1 MSGAVQALKGSVPE
15 RCHATSCNKDGC
27 KVGLK
32 GLQSNRIIVDMDCE
46 ALGIP
51 DNQKRCDYLY
61 VGEKHKT
68 QVMAQVVPIELKS
81 GKVPSASDAVEQLQK
96 GADQADGWLPP
107 TPKLRFEFVPVLVHG
122 GGTHREILK
131 SLRSLNVQFRG
142 KLTRVKLLKCD
153 DQLTTALG

>member
-1 MSGAVQALKGSVPE
+1 MSGAVQALKGLIPKC
-15 RCHATSCNKDGC
+15 CHATSCNKGGC

-32 GLQSNRIIVDMDCE
+32 GLQSNRIIVDMDCKD
-46 ALGIP
+46 LGIP

-61 VGEKHKT
+61 VGEKRKT
-68 QVMAQVVPIELKS
+68 QVVPIELKS
-81 GKVPSASDAVEQLQK
+81 GKVPSASDAVEQLQN
-96 GADQADGWLPP
+96 GADQADGWLPS
-107 TPKLRFEFVPVLVHG
+107 KLRFEFVPVLVHG

>member
-1 MSGAVQALKGSVPE
+1 MNGAVQALKGSVPE
-15 RCHATSCNKDGC
+15 RCHVTSCNKGGC
-27 KVGLK
+27 KVGLQ
-32 GLQSNRIIVDMDCE
+32 GLPLNRIIVDMDCK

-51 DNQKRCDYLY
+51 DDQKRCDYLY

-96 GADQADGWLPP
+96 GADQAGVWLPSK
-107 TPKLRFEFVPVLVHG
+107 TQFEFVPVLVHG

>member
-1 MSGAVQALKGSVPE
+1 MSGAVQAVKRSVPK

-27 KVGLK
+27 KVGLQ
-32 GLQSNRIIVDMDCE
+32 GLQSNHIIVDMDCE

-61 VGEKHKT
+61 VGENRKT
-68 QVMAQVVPIELKS
+68 QVVPIELKS

-96 GADQADGWLPP
+96 SADQADGWLP
-107 TPKLRFEFVPVLVHG
+107 PKLRFEFVPVLVHG

>member
-1 MSGAVQALKGSVPE
+1 MSGAVQAVKRSVPK

-61 VGEKHKT
+61 VGEKRKP

-81 GKVPSASDAVEQLQK
+81 GKVSSASDAVEQLQK
-96 GADQADGWLPP
+96 GADQAGGWLP
-107 TPKLRFEFVPVLVHG
+107 PKLRFEFVPVLVHG
-122 GGTHREILK
+122 KIHKIIRTQ
-131 SLRSLNVQFRG
+131 LRSRKVWFRG
-142 KLTRVKLLKCD
+142 RLTQVKLLKCGA
-153 DQLTTALG
+153 QLTTVLG

>member
-15 RCHATSCNKDGC
+15 RCHVTICNKGGC
-27 KVGLK
+27 KVGLQ
-32 GLQSNRIIVDMDCE
+32 GLPLNRIIVDMDCE
-46 ALGIP
+46 ALKIP
-51 DNQKRCDYLY
+51 NDQKRCDYLY
-61 VGEKHKT
+61 VGEKLKT
-68 QVMAQVVPIELKS
+68 QVVPIELKS

-107 TPKLRFEFVPVLVHG
+107 KLQFEFVPVLVHG

-131 SLRSLNVQFRG
+131 SLRSLNVRFRG

>member
-1 MSGAVQALKGSVPE
+1 MSGAVQAVKRSVPK

-32 GLQSNRIIVDMDCE
+32 GLQSNCIIVDMDCK

-51 DNQKRCDYLY
+51 DDQKRCDYLY
-61 VGEKHKT
+61 VGEKRKT
-68 QVMAQVVPIELKS
+68 QVVPIELKS

-96 GADQADGWLPP
+96 GADQADGWLPS
-107 TPKLRFEFVPVLVHG
+107 KLRFEFVPVLAHG

>member
-1 MSGAVQALKGSVPE
+1 MSGAVEALKGSVPE
-15 RCHATSCNKDGC
+15 RCHATICNKDGC

-46 ALGIP
+46 ALKIP
-51 DNQKRCDYLY
+51 NNQKRCDYLY
-61 VGEKHKT
+61 VGEKRKT
-68 QVMAQVVPIELKS
+68 QVVPIELKS

-96 GADQADGWLPP
+96 GADQADGWLP
-107 TPKLRFEFVPVLVHG
+107 PKLRFEFVPVLVHG